1 MEANRFKEGLAELIA
16 KEIHTLVFLV
26 VTHKYIQ
33 AIKLPRLLLI

>member
-26 VTHKYIQ
+26 VTMRYIQ
-33 AIKLPRLLLI
+33 AFELAR